1 MHHVTIDVQEQGTVL
16 LLVHDVILDDL
27 VVHRLARGD
36 DAGGGGAR
44 ARGHARRAD
53 RHLRAIALFPESA
66 ATRCAAPGVV
76 VAAVA
81 IMIARVLRRRKSGD
95 EVLKS
100 SRRAKARRGV
110 PVRRTMPPAR
120 LDNKYREILR
130 RLLHFLPPLGCP
142 DQPPRRRELRRFGHA
157 RRSFGGLR
165 GRLASPACRR
175 RRVATRLHA
184 PPVRDARDSRVFPS
198 CPASIT
204 GAFATDARD
213 RPRSTPASRASRTPG
228 SSPIPPLP
236 GPCFP

>member
-36 DAGGGGAR
+36 DAGGAAR
-44 ARGHARRAD
+44 ARVATRAAPIG
-53 RHLRAIALFPESA
+53 LRAIALFPESA

-142 DQPPRRRELRRFGHA
+142 PDQPPRRRELRRFGHA
-157 RRSFGGLR
+157 RAGH
-165 GRLASPACRR
+165 LA
-175 RRVATRLHA
+175 V
-184 PPVRDARDSRVFPS
+184 
-198 CPASIT
+198 
-204 GAFATDARD
+204 
-213 RPRSTPASRASRTPG
+213 
-228 SSPIPPLP
+228 
-236 GPCFP
+236 